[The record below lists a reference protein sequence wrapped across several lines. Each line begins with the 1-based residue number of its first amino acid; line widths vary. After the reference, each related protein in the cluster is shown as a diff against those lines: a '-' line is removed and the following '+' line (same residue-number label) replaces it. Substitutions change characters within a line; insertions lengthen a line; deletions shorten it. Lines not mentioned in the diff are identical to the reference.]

1 MRMIRLSTSLLTSA
15 LLAGCYTLQPTGGI
29 APEIGDELA
38 LDINDVGRV
47 GLGGSMGPE
56 IAQVEGKLISR
67 ENAEYLV
74 AVNAIHTLR
83 GGDQVW
89 TGEQVH
95 IKSEYVTS
103 VYQRHFSKARTVTLG
118 AIGVAA
124 VVYILTRSLVGS
136 GTEDP
141 VTPPPTGNSIRV
153 P

>member
-1 MRMIRLSTSLLTSA
+1 MIRIAGVVVSSA
-15 LLAGCYTLQPTGGI
+15 LLAGCYTLQPAGGI

-38 LDINDVGRV
+38 FDINDVGRV
-47 GLGGSMGPE
+47 GLGGAMGPE
-56 IAQVEGKLISR
+56 ISQVQGKLVSR

-74 AVNAIHTLR
+74 AVTSIHTLR

-95 IKSEYVTS
+95 IKSEYVSST
-103 VYQRHFSKARTVTLG
+103 YQRHFSTARTVTLG
-118 AIGVAA
+118 AVGVAA
-124 VVYILTRSLVGS
+124 LVYILTRSLIGS

-141 VTPPPTGNSIRV
+141 VTPPPAGSSIRV

>member
-1 MRMIRLSTSLLTSA
+1 MTSA
-15 LLAGCYTLQPTGGI
+15 LLAGCYTLQPAGGI

-38 LDINDVGRV
+38 FDINDVGRV
-47 GLGGSMGPE
+47 GLGGAMGPE
-56 IAQVEGKLISR
+56 IAQVQGKLISR

-74 AVNAIHTLR
+74 AVASIHTLR

-95 IKSEYVTS
+95 IKSEYVSST
-103 VYQRHFSKARTVTLG
+103 YQRHFSTARTVTLG
-118 AIGVAA
+118 AVGVAA
-124 VVYILTRSLVGS
+124 IAYILTRSLVGS

-141 VTPPPTGNSIRV
+141 VTPPPSGSSIRV

>member
-1 MRMIRLSTSLLTSA
+1 MRMIRIASILVTSA
-15 LLAGCYTLQPTGGI
+15 LLAGCYTLQPAGGI

-38 LDINDVGRV
+38 FDINDAGRV

-56 IAQVEGKLISR
+56 IAQVQGKLISR

-74 AVNAIHTLR
+74 AVTSIHTLR

-95 IKSEYVTS
+95 IKSEYVTTT
-103 VYQRHFSKARTVTLG
+103 YQRHFSKARTVTLG
-118 AIGVAA
+118 AVGVAA
-124 VVYILTRSLVGS
+124 FVYIITRSLVGS

-141 VTPPPTGNSIRV
+141 VTPPPVGNSIRV